1 MVFFWYAPRLES
13 TGKINVH
20 TIIKALLW
28 PRETMLTSVFQKRS
42 ALVCGLPSQ
51 GVGSC
56 PVHGPTCKNAFNFL
70 FAVGALQHIIRL
82 NDTVPGRFEP
92 PRSR

>member
-28 PRETMLTSVFQKRS
+28 PRETMLSSGQLLCADCRLRES
-42 ALVCGLPSQ
+42 AAVRYMVRPAKMHLIPFSAATKCTLP
-51 GVGSC
+51 V
-56 PVHGPTCKNAFNFL
+56 
-70 FAVGALQHIIRL
+70 I
-82 NDTVPGRFEP
+82 
-92 PRSR
+92 